1 MAGKRSH
8 GEGNIRKTA
17 SGSWRGEIMDGYTSD
32 GKRNIVRFAGETRG
46 EVLDKIR
53 AYRTNADSG
62 VRIDK
67 KISFASWADAW
78 YEDYKSEVQPST
90 YSGYQYTLR
99 TLKNSFGGDIL
110 SEILPI
116 HINRFMDKLMSD
128 GYSLSMIH
136 KCRAMLIQIFD
147 AADNNGLILR
157 NPARKAKSFRKKAD
171 LCNTGREKDAFTEV
185 EVSHLLAVLPNDL
198 LGNSIRTMLGT
209 GMRVQELLAL
219 RPCDIAEDGTSI
231 RIDKAVKMV
240 DGVPQLGPP
249 KSSHSRRVIPIP
261 ALFRPCVSYLR
272 EHGGTPYIWTH
283 PDENPLYAV
292 GSFRRRYY
300 TALKRAGHVR
310 LLPPHCCRHTYVTRL
325 QANGVPM
332 ETIAALTGH
341 SDIKT
346 TEGYL
351 HQSPETLAKAV
362 EALNGKAAS

>member
-1 MAGKRSH
+1 MRKRTNGDGSITRIPSGK
-8 GEGNIRKTA
+8 
-17 SGSWRGEIMDGYTSD
+17 WRGQIMDGYKPD
-32 GKRNIVRFAGETRG
+32 GKRNIVSFTAPTKG
-46 EVLDKIR
+46 EVQQLMRRYLDDAGIEDDTPIIPPFSER
-53 AYRTNADSG
+53 AG
-62 VRIDK
+62 H
-67 KISFASWADAW
+67 W
-78 YEDYKSEVQPST
+78 YAHYDGQVQSST
-90 YSGYQYTLR
+90 YSGYRYTLKI
-99 TLKNSFGGDIL
+99 LKAGFGDTPIDQIKAMNINSFLNNLKKAGC
-110 SEILPI
+110 SES
-116 HINRFMDKLMSD
+116 K
-128 GYSLSMIH
+128 IH

-157 NPARKAKSFRKKAD
+157 NPARKAKCFRKKAE
-171 LCNTGREKDAFTEV
+171 LNSTGREKDAFTEV
-185 EVSHLLAVLPNDL
+185 EVSHLLAALPNDL

-240 DGVPQLGPP
+240 DGHPVLGPP
-249 KSSHSRRVIPIP
+249 KSNRSKRTIPVP
-261 ALFRPCVSYLR
+261 NEFRTYAKFLR
-272 EHGGTPYIWTH
+272 EEGGQAFIWTSTR
-283 PDENPLYAV
+283 DSLLYSV
-292 GSFRRRYY
+292 GTFRNCFY
-300 TALKRAGHVR
+300 KEIKKIPGVR
-310 LLPPHCCRHTYVTRL
+310 KLTPHCCRHTYVTRL